1 MKLNRGFTLAEVL
14 ITLSIIGVVAAITIP
29 ALVTNVDLDRKQAD
43 AVVKKTITAINDA
56 TKQIVMLET
65 TSHKMNDVGCAND
78 DCIRD
83 LYGKYLQYTI
93 VCSSGSQDECLDG
106 ASATETTSY
115 LDFMTPVYAAD
126 PDDKNSGTGV
136 DFSGKSLAILADGTL
151 VGFKYDSTCAMT
163 TKTLVAFEDEAYDI
177 KNTCIAVSLDV
188 NGAKKPNKAGKDRYQ
203 FPVGKLGVKI
213 TPKEQ
218 STTP

>member
-1 MKLNRGFTLAEVL
+1 
-14 ITLSIIGVVAAITIP
+14 
-29 ALVTNVDLDRKQAD
+29 
-43 AVVKKTITAINDA
+43 
-56 TKQIVMLET
+56 
-65 TSHKMNDVGCAND
+65 
-78 DCIRD
+78 
-83 LYGKYLQYTI
+83 
-93 VCSSGSQDECLDG
+93 
-106 ASATETTSY
+106 
-115 LDFMTPVYAAD
+115 MTPAYAAD

-163 TKTLVAFEDEAYDI
+163 TNTLLTFEDEAYDI
-177 KNTCIAVSLDV
+177 KNTGIAVSLDV